1 MDAIPV
7 LLPGQT
13 LQDARSMIEDV
24 CSFRT
29 ADTNLIIEDC
39 RAYYGDKASIMAA
52 WFGMD
57 AWFEGDD
64 ASKAKWA
71 TVLKHM
77 IQ

>member
-1 MDAIPV
+1 MSETRNNDFEIWLKANSP
-7 LLPGQT
+7 LNRWRG
-13 LQDARSMIEDV
+13 
-24 CSFRT
+24 
-29 ADTNLIIEDC
+29 C

-57 AWFEGDD
+57 AWFEGED

>member
-13 LQDARSMIEDV
+13 LQDARCMIEEF

-29 ADTNLIIEDC
+29 AETNLIIDDC
-39 RAYYGDKASIMAA
+39 RAFYGDKASIMAA

-57 AWFEGDD
+57 AWFEGEED
-64 ASKAKWA
+64 SKAKWA
-71 TVLKHM
+71 TVLKSM

>member
-13 LQDARSMIEDV
+13 LQDARSMMEEF

-29 ADTNLIIEDC
+29 ADTNLIIDDC
-39 RAYYGDKASIMAA
+39 RAFYGEKATLMIA
-52 WFGMD
+52 WFGLD
-57 AWFEGDD
+57 AWFENDED
-64 ASKAKWA
+64 SKAKWA

-77 IQ
+77 IH